1 MVQRWVLKDGESVPS
16 GRNISHVQNTRPA
29 SHSAGGS
36 KNFPY
41 FFLCFIQPTLE
52 GSALRVF
59 AEGEVKGEEGRSR
72 AHTIVLSTGLC
83 LPAGPGWGSWG
94 TGVNMEEG

>member
-1 MVQRWVLKDGESVPS
+1 MIRRWVLKDGESVPS
-16 GRNISHVQNTRPA
+16 GRNSSHVQNTTVP
-29 SHSAGGS
+29 GGS

-41 FFLCFIQPTLE
+41 FSLCFIQPTLE

-59 AEGEVKGEEGRSR
+59 AEGEVNGEEGRSR

-94 TGVNMEEG
+94 TGVNMEED